1 MHHLMLPFLCTLTLA
16 VNATSANA
24 QHPHQSAPAASAGA
38 ASAPTTSP
46 PLSEGE
52 ITRWSPGAGKISLRH
67 GPLHNLGMGPMTMAF
82 SLREPQQASALKV
95 GDKVRFRV
103 EQQGGAL
110 VITHIEAA
118 R

>member
-1 MHHLMLPFLCTLTLA
+1 MHHLILPFLCGLALT
-16 VNATSANA
+16 VSASASA
-24 QHPHQSAPAASAGA
+24 QHNHQSAPAASAGA
-38 ASAPTTSP
+38 ASEPLASH

-82 SLREPQQASALKV
+82 SLREPEQAKALKV
-95 GDKVRFRV
+95 GDKVRFRA